1 MKKLSI
7 YSIFFAAL
15 LVLSGC
21 AAPARIDQMATY
33 SSPIGANPKFK
44 NGIGIADVTG
54 GKETNPMWTSQV
66 SSTDFRRALE
76 ISLENSGMFSRV
88 LAGSKYRLT
97 ADMVK
102 LDQPMIGI
110 DMTVSSTVRYSLI
123 DMVSN
128 KEVYGRVIQIGY
140 TAKFSDSFLGTERLR
155 LANEGAVK
163 VNIQALIDDLN
174 GLKLPN

>member
-88 LAGSKYRLT
+88 IAGSKYRLT

-140 TAKFSDSFLGTERLR
+140 TAKFSDSFLGTE
-155 LANEGAVK
+155 
-163 VNIQALIDDLN
+163 
-174 GLKLPN
+174 

>member
-1 MKKLSI
+1 MKKLTI
-7 YSIFFAAL
+7 YTIFLTVIIF
-15 LVLSGC
+15 LSGC

-33 SSPIGANPKFK
+33 SSPIAANPKFK
-44 NGIGIADVTG
+44 NGIGVSDVTG

-66 SSTDFRRALE
+66 SSIDFRRALE

-97 ADMVK
+97 ADMVR

-123 DMVSN
+123 DMSSN

-140 TAKFSDSFLGTERLR
+140 TAKFSDSFLGAERLR

-174 GLKLPN
+174 GLKLQN